1 MTVSCS
7 TEVDVL
13 DATSAHPL
21 CHRHHGGTGLR
32 READPSFAQKTD
44 AERPRGLYGEAMER
58 PIRNALDSP
67 RVRRG
72 ADIGLA
78 MGLALLALVDLAAS
92 SDAGSWGGRGPMQ
105 MFLALGCTLPLAW
118 RVRYPIATVVAVTAA
133 GGLLVVVAAPH
144 QAPFVVFIGSVLAS
158 YSIGAHTAGTRRWL
172 GLGLMFGVGLPFMV
186 VAGSRGMATGN
197 ALAPI
202 AWLTG
207 AWTVGA
213 IIRGRRLR
221 TAELELLTVELASQR
236 DLQAQAA
243 VAVER
248 GRIARELHDVV
259 AHNVSMMVVQAGA
272 ADRVLSGDQ
281 PDVRRALAAI
291 AGTGRETIDEM
302 RLLLGVLRSDEAA
315 GRSPQPGL
323 GDLDQLVGNVRST
336 GLQVD
341 LRVEGDRSPLSP
353 GVDLSAY
360 RIVQEA
366 LTNVVKHAGA
376 ATAQVT
382 VRYARDSV
390 EVEVCDDG
398 RSHGFVSGGGNGL
411 IGMRERVAMLGG
423 EFRAGACESGGFAV
437 FACLPLAGP
446 TA

>member
-1 MTVSCS
+1 MEQSIRDT
-7 TEVDVL
+7 L
-13 DATSAHPL
+13 GSA
-21 CHRHHGGTGLR
+21 
-32 READPSFAQKTD
+32 
-44 AERPRGLYGEAMER
+44 
-58 PIRNALDSP
+58 

-78 MGLALLALVDLAAS
+78 VGLALLALVDLALS
-92 SDAGSWGGRGPMQ
+92 SDAGSWGGRGPLQ
-105 MFLALGCTLPLAW
+105 VCLALGCTLPLAW
-118 RVRYPIATVVAVTAA
+118 RVRYPIATVVVITAA
-133 GGLLVVVAAPH
+133 GGLLVAVAAPH
-144 QAPFVVFIGSVLAS
+144 QAPFEVFIGSVLAS
-158 YSIGAHTAGTRRWL
+158 YSIGAHTAGRRKWL

-186 VAGSRGMATGN
+186 AADRNGMASGN

-207 AWTVGA
+207 AWAVGA

-221 TAELELLTVELASQR
+221 TAELEQLTAELAQQR

-272 ADRVLSGDQ
+272 ADRVLEGDQ

-291 AGTGRETIDEM
+291 AGTGRETVDEM
-302 RLLLGVLRSDEAA
+302 RLLLGVVRSDA
-315 GRSPQPGL
+315 GEGLSPQPGL
-323 GDLDQLVGNVRST
+323 GDLDQLVSNVRSA
-336 GLQVD
+336 GLHVD
-341 LRVEGDRSPLSP
+341 LRVEGERSPLSP

-366 LTNVVKHAGA
+366 LTNVLKHAES
-376 ATAQVT
+376 ATVEVT
-382 VRYARDSV
+382 VRYANDAV
-390 EVEVCDDG
+390 QVEVCDDG
-398 RSHGFVSGGGNGL
+398 RPREPTAGGGNGL

-423 EFRAGACESGGFAV
+423 EFRAGARRDGGFAV
-437 FACLPLAGP
+437 FARLPIAGP
-446 TA
+446 AA

>member
-1 MTVSCS
+1 MEQSIRDT
-7 TEVDVL
+7 L
-13 DATSAHPL
+13 GSA
-21 CHRHHGGTGLR
+21 
-32 READPSFAQKTD
+32 
-44 AERPRGLYGEAMER
+44 
-58 PIRNALDSP
+58 

-78 MGLALLALVDLAAS
+78 VGLALLALVDLALS
-92 SDAGSWGGRGPMQ
+92 SDATSWGGRGPLQ
-105 MFLALGCTLPLAW
+105 VCLALGCTLPLAW
-118 RVRYPIATVVAVTAA
+118 RVRYPIATVVVITAA
-133 GGLLVVVAAPH
+133 GGLLVAVAAPH
-144 QAPFVVFIGSVLAS
+144 QAPFEVFIGSVLAS
-158 YSIGAHTAGTRRWL
+158 YSISAHTAGGRRWL

-186 VAGSRGMATGN
+186 AADSNGMASGN

-207 AWTVGA
+207 AWAVGA

-221 TAELELLTVELASQR
+221 TAELELLTAELAQQR

-272 ADRVLSGDQ
+272 ADRVLEGDQ

-291 AGTGRETIDEM
+291 AGTGRETVDEM
-302 RLLLGVLRSDEAA
+302 RLLLGVVRSDE
-315 GRSPQPGL
+315 GDGLSPQPGL
-323 GDLDQLVGNVRST
+323 ADLDQLVSNVRSA
-336 GLQVD
+336 GLHVD
-341 LRVEGDRSPLSP
+341 LRVEGERSPLSP

-366 LTNVVKHAGA
+366 LTNVLKHTE
-376 ATAQVT
+376 TARVEVT
-382 VRYARDSV
+382 VHYANDAV
-390 EVEVCDDG
+390 QVEVCDDG
-398 RSHGFVSGGGNGL
+398 RPREPTAGGGNGL

-423 EFRAGACESGGFAV
+423 EFRAGARRDGGFAV
-437 FACLPLAGP
+437 FARLPIAGP
-446 TA
+446 AA